1 MTGGIFAMAMWAAC
15 ATMFVARPVFAQ
27 SASGSSAQDASAVS
41 VAAPAPANLSAGNTD
56 QRALLSLFVNNALHG
71 ETSVVLRGKDV
82 IANIDDLKN
91 AGLRGFAGTRVS
103 IKGKSMVSLASLAP
117 AITFEFDDRDLTL
130 KLIATTA
137 MLARTELNFG
147 SARPADLEFRR
158 DTSGFLNYSMTLS
171 DLTSWGGFFEG
182 GFSYK
187 GGLLYSGLSATATSV
202 TRGLSN
208 YTYDDR
214 TDLRRYVAGDTFV
227 SSGILGGTALLGGV
241 SIAKN
246 FSIDPY
252 FIRFPTQDVAGVLTT
267 PSTVGV
273 YRNGLLIKQENLPPG
288 AFNLN
293 NIPSIIGQGNTQVV
307 IRDALGN
314 VREINTPYYV
324 GAQLLE
330 KGLGEYDYGVGFQR
344 NDLSTSFQYGAPSAS
359 AFHRYGLTNWL
370 TVGGRFE
377 ATRDLLSGGP
387 SLSIGT
393 IIGQFDGALA
403 VSRDGSSDGA
413 AASIGYQYL
422 SPKFGGSAS
431 MQWMSPQY
439 ANLGLKS
446 SLDRAIV
453 QGQASLTKYLG
464 HASTIGLQYSYQRYE
479 IKGTQHA
486 ISFTETSRLSRR
498 LNLMVTVTRALPE
511 NMTPA
516 TNDVFVGL
524 TYFFGHDTVGSIS
537 ADRSTA
543 LSGTAALQKSLPLG
557 NGYGFLLQA
566 REGYQEQENAFF
578 QYQNDYGRYEADY
591 THTQGQ
597 NSTQLSIAGGLVAI
611 GGRVIPTRPVQDGYA
626 LVRVP
631 GLENIPAEWSNQ
643 PIGVTNKNGDVLIP
657 NLLPYYGN
665 QVSIADTS
673 VPIDYALDTD
683 RRVIAVPYRGG
694 ALITFPV
701 HKIQQITGTLRI
713 QMPDQTIIPALGE
726 ISVDSDGHNF
736 SSPIGEKGEFYFDS
750 LPAGKHPASV
760 DFSSGT
766 CRFEMEIPKSDKS
779 VIKLGQ
785 QTCVFARTASTK

>member
-1 MTGGIFAMAMWAAC
+1 MRPGGAPRDDRGDRRDVGNGGVDRVRDPC
-15 ATMFVARPVFAQ
+15 SSRSRHLRNRHRERPRKQ
-27 SASGSSAQDASAVS
+27 HLSYLL
-41 VAAPAPANLSAGNTD
+41 APAGASPSAENKD

-82 IANIDDLKN
+82 MVRIDDLKN
-91 AGLRGFAGTRVS
+91 AGLRGFAGTRVT
-103 IKGKSMVSLASLAP
+103 IKGQSMVSLASLAP
-117 AITFEFDDRDLTL
+117 AITFEFDDRDLSLRLT
-130 KLIATTA
+130 ATTA
-137 MLARTELNFG
+137 LLAPTELNFG
-147 SARPADLEFRR
+147 TARPADLEFRH

-171 DLTSWGGFFEG
+171 NLTSWGGFFEG

-208 YTYDDR
+208 YTYDDQ
-214 TDLRRYVAGDTFV
+214 TDLRRYVVGDSFV
-227 SSGILGGTALLGGV
+227 STGILGGTALLGGV

-267 PSTVGV
+267 PSTIGV

-324 GAQLLE
+324 GAQLLR
-330 KGLGEYDYGVGFQR
+330 KGLSEYDYGVGFQR
-344 NDLSTSFQYGAPSAS
+344 NDLTTSFEYGAPSAS
-359 AFHRYGLTNWL
+359 ASHRYGLTDWL
-370 TVGGRFE
+370 TVGGRLE

-387 SLSIGT
+387 SVSLGT
-393 IIGQFDGALA
+393 IAGQFDCALA
-403 VSRDGSSDGA
+403 LSRDGSADGA
-413 AASIGYQYL
+413 AASVGYQYL
-422 SPKFGGSAS
+422 SQRFGGSAS

-446 SLDRAIV
+446 SLDRAIM

-464 HASTIGLQYSYQRYE
+464 HASTVGVQYSYQRYE
-479 IKGTQHA
+479 LKGTQHA

-524 TYFFGHDTVGSIS
+524 TWFFGHDTVGSIS
-537 ADRSTA
+537 GDDSTGKSA
-543 LSGTAALQKSLPLG
+543 TVALQKSLPLG

-566 REGYQEQENAFF
+566 RENYQEQENAFF

-591 THTQGQ
+591 THTPGQ
-597 NSTQLSIAGGLVAI
+597 DSTQLSVAGGLVAI

-643 PIGVTNKNGDVLIP
+643 VIGATNKNGDVLIP

-665 QVSIADTS
+665 QVSIVDTS

-694 ALITFPV
+694 ALVTFPV
-701 HKIQQITGTLRI
+701 HRIQQITGTLRI
-713 QMPDQTIIPALGE
+713 QMAGKTVIPALGE
-726 ISVDSDGHNF
+726 ISVDSDGHAVSARQSVKKGNF
-736 SSPIGEKGEFYFDS
+736 ISTACRPGNIRRRWIFRPALADS
-750 LPAGKHPASV
+750 K
-760 DFSSGT
+760 
-766 CRFEMEIPKSDKS
+766 
-779 VIKLGQ
+779 
-785 QTCVFARTASTK
+785 

>member
-1 MTGGIFAMAMWAAC
+1 MAMWAAC
-15 ATMFVARPVFAQ
+15 ATMFVAAPVFAQ
-27 SASGSSAQDASAVS
+27 SASETSAHDASAPI
-41 VAAPAPANLSAGNTD
+41 APAPAAANPSAETKD
-56 QRALLSLFVNNALHG
+56 QRALLSLSVNNALHG

-82 IANIDDLKN
+82 MVRVDDLKN
-91 AGLRGFAGTRVS
+91 AGLRGFVGTRMT
-103 IKGKSMVSLASLAP
+103 IKGQGMVSLASLAP
-117 AITFEFDDRDLTL
+117 AITFEFDDRELTL
-130 KLIATTA
+130 KLVATTA
-137 MLARTELNFG
+137 LLAPSELSFG
-147 SARPADLEFRR
+147 TGRPADLEFRR
-158 DTSGFLNYSMTLS
+158 DTSGFVNYSMTLS
-171 DLTSWGGFFEG
+171 NFTTWGGFFEG

-214 TDLRRYVAGDTFV
+214 TDLRRYVVGDTFV
-227 SSGILGGTALLGGV
+227 STGILGGTALLGGL

-273 YRNGLLIKQENLPPG
+273 YRNGLLIKQEELPPG
-288 AFNLN
+288 SFNLN

-324 GAQLLE
+324 GAQLLQ
-330 KGLGEYDYGVGFQR
+330 KGLSEYDYGIGFQR
-344 NDLSTSFQYGAPSAS
+344 NDLTTSFEYGAPSAS
-359 AFHRYGLTNWL
+359 ASHRYGLTDWL
-370 TVGGRFE
+370 TIGGRLE
-377 ATRDLLSGGP
+377 ATRDLFSAGP
-387 SLSIGT
+387 SLSLGT
-393 IIGQFDGALA
+393 LAGQFDCALA
-403 VSRDGSSDGA
+403 LSRDGSADGA
-413 AASIGYQYL
+413 AASVGYQYL
-422 SPKFGGSAS
+422 SQKFGGSAS

-464 HASTIGLQYSYQRYE
+464 YSITVGVQYSYQRYE
-479 IKGTQHA
+479 IRPTQHA

-537 ADRSTA
+537 GDDSTGK
-543 LSGTAALQKSLPLG
+543 SGTVALQKSLPLG

-591 THTQGQ
+591 THTPGQ
-597 NSTQLSIAGGLVAI
+597 NATQLSIAGGLVAI
-611 GGRVIPTRPVQDGYA
+611 GDRVIPTRPVQDGYA

-643 PIGVTNKNGDVLIP
+643 LVGFTNKNGDVLIP

-694 ALITFPV
+694 ALVTFPV
-701 HKIQQITGTLRI
+701 HRIQQITGTLRI
-713 QMPDQTIIPALGE
+713 QMAGQTIIPGLGE
-726 ISVDSDGHNF
+726 ITVDSDGHAF

-750 LPAGKHPASV
+750 LPAGKYPASV

-766 CRFEMEIPKSDKS
+766 CRFEIEIPKSDKS
-779 VIKLGQ
+779 IVKLGQ
-785 QTCVFARTASTK
+785 QTCVYAETSSAK